1 MLRWFPRLVAVNDT
15 KEEAMTVKG
24 KIAAGVIALAAL
36 AGGGAAIAATQTTPE
51 EESQAILNDAAAE
64 LGVTPEKLADALEQ
78 ALSNRVD
85 AAVAAGRLT
94 EEQAA
99 DLKARIAEGGVPLLG
114 FGPGFGHRH
123 GHGFAMELEAA
134 ASFLGLTEAE
144 LRAQL
149 EDGKSLADV
158 AEAEGKSVDGLVD
171 ALTAAAT
178 ERLEQAVEDGRL
190 TEAQKED
197 LLDGLQE
204 RITALVNETPRFH
217 RRFGAEPGA
226 DVEIESAA

>member
-1 MLRWFPRLVAVNDT
+1 MRHWFPRLVAVNDT
-15 KEEAMTVKG
+15 KEEAMMLKG
-24 KIAAGVIALAAL
+24 KVAAGVIALAAL
-36 AGGGAAIAATQTTPE
+36 AGGGAAIAATQTSPQ
-51 EESQAILNDAAAE
+51 EESQAILDDAASE
-64 LGVTPEKLADALEQ
+64 LGVTPEKLADALEH
-78 ALSNRVD
+78 ALANRVD

-114 FGPGFGHRH
+114 FGFGHRH
-123 GHGFAMELEAA
+123 EHHAFAMELDAA

-144 LRAQL
+144 LRTQL
-149 EDGKSLADV
+149 EEGKSLAEV

-190 TEAQKED
+190 TEAQKEEMVA
-197 LLDGLQE
+197 GLRE
-204 RITALVNETPRFH
+204 RITALVNDTPRIG
-217 RRFGAEPGA
+217 RRFGPPGA
-226 DVEIESAA
+226 DVEVETAA